1 MGPEP
6 GREREVGSE
15 AWQEAGPAPAVGPAV
30 APAPGR
36 EPKVGSGARQGAGRG
51 RVAGGLRSDAR
62 DNRERILAVARLA
75 FAAEGLDV
83 PIREIARRAEVGVAT
98 LYRHF
103 PTKEALH
110 VEAFAEQMNFC
121 STIAQDALD
130 AADPWV
136 GFSRMIE
143 RMMEQHA
150 LDRGFARA
158 FTSSLPPAAGFA
170 AERDRTLRSLL
181 ELIGRAKEAGAL
193 RDDFVLE
200 DLSLALMANEG
211 IRAATPELRV
221 AASRRFAALMLQSFQ
236 ANPVRRDLPPAVR
249 LPVSR
254 A

>member
-1 MGPEP
+1 MTT
-6 GREREVGSE
+6 EVGT
-15 AWQEAGPAPAVGPAV
+15 
-30 APAPGR
+30 R
-36 EPKVGSGARQGAGRG
+36 
-51 RVAGGLRSDAR
+51 LRSDAR

-75 FAAEGLDV
+75 FAAEGLEV

-110 VEAFAEQMNFC
+110 VEAFAEQMDFC

-136 GFSRMIE
+136 GFSRLIE

-181 ELIGRAKEAGAL
+181 ELIRRAKEAGAL

-211 IRAATPELRV
+211 IRAATPDLRV

-236 ANPVRRDLPPAVR
+236 ADPVRRELPPAVR